1 MDKPE
6 YHPYLTKKL
15 DVRGTGEIS
24 RVFPRTIETHAWRPR
39 VTCFSMRE
47 DREKLGTRNNAT
59 WRKRRIAFSE
69 DYVLCH
75 QLPNKSGIFDLNCL
89 QKMPSL
95 ALWCLF
101 ATKVVT
107 APAKTED
114 GEPNWCN
121 MLKVRYLLNRLSW
134 RYSYFF
140 KQSELLPNSLL
151 CT

>member
-1 MDKPE
+1 M
-6 YHPYLTKKL
+6 
-15 DVRGTGEIS
+15 RGTGEIS
-24 RVFPRTIETHAWRPR
+24 RVFPRTMETHAWRPR

-89 QKMPSL
+89 PKMLSL

-101 ATKVVT
+101 ATKVLT
-107 APAKTED
+107 APAKTEN

-121 MLKVRYLLNRLSW
+121 MLKVRYLLNWLS
-134 RYSYFF
+134 SMEGEH
-140 KQSELLPNSLL
+140 QLLQLKCMRTFTLVKLPFLHDSKM
-151 CT
+151 